1 MDVQDW
7 LNIQCVVLKQSW
19 AQWNTKQ
26 HMESGRGEIADVIS
40 VGSMVLLSVEE
51 AQGYKGSIFY
61 CFIVSFWMEQLIR
74 NKYIFNW
81 SSTTWHLKLYVR

>member
-26 HMESGRGEIADVIS
+26 HMESGRGEIANVIS

-51 AQGYKGSIFY
+51 AQGYKGSIFTAL
-61 CFIVSFWMEQLIR
+61 FHFGW
-74 NKYIFNW
+74 NN
-81 SSTTWHLKLYVR
+81 